1 MNRTA
6 LIAIGIFVLLCSPLH
21 AQVPQLINYQGR
33 VVVGATNFNGTG
45 QFKFALVNTNGSVT
59 YWSNDNTSTTGS
71 EPANAV
77 SLAVSNGLY
86 SILLGDTS
94 ITNMTTAIPA

>member
-33 VVVGATNFNGTG
+33 VLVGATNFNGTG
-45 QFKFALVNTNGSVT
+45 NFKFALVSPPLQGQTIAYWTNDGT
-59 YWSNDNTSTTGS
+59 HPDGT
-71 EPANAV
+71 EPTNRVAV
-77 SLAVSNGLY
+77 SVSNGQY

-94 ITNMTTAIPA
+94 LTNMTA